1 MEKVNEII
9 NTVGGLVVKLLDF
22 YSGLFEKGL
31 FRTALGLF
39 FLLALL
45 GIVLL
50 LLKPIAFLLLRPFLG
65 GVSEWSASLAMQRT
79 TEPGAPKPYV
89 LHMRLSMRELF
100 RKALA
105 DIGLYG
111 RTDTDAL
118 IGLLVRRGRMLSE
131 DANFSSL
138 QGLVR
143 RSDTLRKQSARYTEL
158 VRAIERERGGRL
170 FQGQDYFAESS
181 HLDELALPNHPGEVR
196 KGFLFGLYA
205 AMLFQSGDY
214 HAFRN
219 LLRSGSI
226 RPEGT
231 VMRFHTEAAREHFA
245 DRMER
250 SLARGVPFVLFSW
263 MLIPNKGLRLSVLRY
278 LFRSA
283 KPGRLPPLEN
293 ERGPG
298 YEVRFESEQGR
309 QQASFRFE
317 IVTAG
322 PALQRR
328 IQETGT
334 HEIMA
339 WAAGKA
345 ALEGLLLGAVVPVE
359 AGSVAPRHLISEK
372 YRLDNPYDR
381 QLLSDAVCRFVAH
394 QAETVVEREAPR
406 AAAAKGGQ

>member
-9 NTVGGLVVKLLDF
+9 NTAGGLIVKLLDF

-31 FRTALGLF
+31 FRTALGFF
-39 FLLALL
+39 FLAMLL
-45 GIVLL
+45 GLIVL
-50 LLKPIAFLLLRPFLG
+50 LLKPIGFLLARPFLSG
-65 GVSEWSASLAMQRT
+65 ASEWSASLQLQRRT
-79 TEPGAPKPYV
+79 DPGAPKPYV
-89 LHMRLSMRELF
+89 LQMRLSMREMF

-105 DIGLYG
+105 DVGLFG

-118 IGLLVRRGRMLSE
+118 IGLLVRRSRMLSE

-143 RSDTLRKQSARYTEL
+143 RSDALRKQSTRYTEL

-170 FQGQDYFAESS
+170 FLGQDYYAESS
-181 HLDELALPNHPGEVR
+181 HLNELELPNHPGETR

-205 AMLFQSGDY
+205 AMLFQASEY

-219 LLRSGSI
+219 LIRSGSI

-245 DRMER
+245 DRMQR
-250 SLARGVPFVLFSW
+250 SLSRGVPFVLFSW
-263 MLIPNKGLRLSVLRY
+263 MLMPNKGMRLSVLRY

-283 KPGRLPPLEN
+283 RTGRLPALEN

-298 YEVRFESEQGR
+298 YEIRFESEQGR

-359 AGSVAPRHLISEK
+359 AGSVTARHLTSEL

-381 QLLSDAVCRFVAH
+381 QLLSDAVCRFVAQ

-406 AAAAKGGQ
+406 APVAKGGQ